1 MKEHWK
7 VQNCCLIPQPGAEP
21 ARPILQDARFC
32 QTRDFCE
39 SRSLLKISNVRT
51 WRETMQETVQEYT
64 ERLLSYSEGKDPL
77 RSQQAA
83 PIKLAALLKGKTGKQ
98 LTSRP
103 APDKW
108 SVAEIVAHLADAEL
122 AISWRLRQVLANNAI
137 PIQAYDQDLWAK
149 TFNYARRDPRQSLAN
164 FRTLREANIAL
175 LKSVPRKLWD
185 NYGVHAER
193 GNESVNHVV
202 KMVAGHDLNHL
213 RQVEAILKNSK
224 EKNGRQK
231 KRA

>member
-1 MKEHWK
+1 
-7 VQNCCLIPQPGAEP
+7 
-21 ARPILQDARFC
+21 
-32 QTRDFCE
+32 
-39 SRSLLKISNVRT
+39 
-51 WRETMQETVQEYT
+51 MQETVQQYT
-64 ERLLSYSEGKDPL
+64 QRLLSYGEGKDPL

-83 PIKLAALLKGKTGKQ
+83 PAKFAALLKGKTGKQ
-98 LTSRP
+98 LMRRP
-103 APDKW
+103 GPDKW
-108 SVAEIVAHLADAEL
+108 SVAEIIAHLADAEL
-122 AISWRLRQVLANNAI
+122 AISWRLRQVLTNNAI
-137 PIQAYDQDLWAK
+137 PIQAYDQELWAR

-164 FRTLREANIAL
+164 FRALREANLAL

-213 RQVEAILKNSK
+213 QQVERILKGSK
-224 EKNGRQK
+224 EK